1 MLNPFTG
8 FKYNIAFLKY
18 RPKMYDTKEQDVLEM
33 YKLPYVLE
41 VDHIEYEAFLS
52 TSYY

>member
-1 MLNPFTG
+1 MLNLITG
-8 FKYNIAFLKY
+8 FKYDIAFLKY